1 MKSVVREINGIKKIN
16 NKAVNVPSRREVRKM
31 DISNEKELNME
42 LRQLAG
48 ERYSRKG
55 GIPGHVRYGN
65 NPGTVFLQVGRFR

>member
-1 MKSVVREINGIKKIN
+1 MRSIVRVRNGIKKIN
-16 NKAVNVPSRREVRKM
+16 NKAVNVPSRREVCKM
-31 DISNEKELNME
+31 DISSKEELNME

-55 GIPGHVRYGN
+55 GVPGHVRYGN